1 MHAGGVRSEK
11 QEQRRVSPQPGAMEL
26 RRDDLLRLIP
36 EKLVDILFSV
46 VERHPNLMQEIAE
59 EVFRA
64 RKTSPDTE
72 EPADGFMIGACDSM
86 AGVFEKIRRFGRVD
100 APVLITG
107 ESGTGKDL
115 AAKAIHERSAFREGP
130 FVAVNCSGLPE
141 NLVASEL
148 FGYERGSFTGATER
162 RIGRI
167 EAANGGTLFL
177 DEIGDMP
184 MNIQP
189 QLLRFLQEMK
199 IQRIGG
205 KDEIPVQLRV
215 VAATNVELEQAVRKK
230 LFRKDLFFRLNILR
244 LDLPP
249 LRDRH
254 GDVPLFVRFLLQQ
267 VSEEHQLPMPD
278 ITAPALNFLEA
289 YNWPGNVRELISAI
303 RRAVIMCDKD
313 RLDVEDFAFLDEA
326 ESVVPSNQHAVGE
339 TGNSRRPK
347 PTRQE
352 LQDVLALHDSNV
364 SQTARYYGVSRVT
377 LYSWLKTLK

>member
-1 MHAGGVRSEK
+1 MRAGGVHGDK
-11 QEQRRVSPQPGAMEL
+11 IDQRRVTPQASATEL

-36 EKLVDILFSV
+36 EKLVDILLSV
-46 VERHPNLMQEIAE
+46 VERHPDMMREIAE
-59 EVFRA
+59 DVMRA
-64 RKTSPDTE
+64 RKTSPSTE
-72 EPADGFMIGACDSM
+72 VPADGFMVGACDSM
-86 AGVFEKIRRFGRVD
+86 VGVFEKIRRFGRVD

-115 AAKAIHERSAFREGP
+115 AAKAIHERSAFCEGP

-148 FGYERGSFTGATER
+148 FGYERGSFTGAAER

-189 QLLRFLQEMK
+189 QLLRFLQEKK

-205 KDEIPVQLRV
+205 KEEIAVNVRV

-244 LDLPP
+244 LDLPA
-249 LRDRH
+249 LRERH
-254 GDVPLFVRFLLQQ
+254 GDVPLFVHFLLQQ
-267 VSEEHQLPMPD
+267 LSAEHELPVPE
-278 ITAPALNFLEA
+278 ITTPALNLLEA
-289 YNWPGNVRELISAI
+289 YSWPGNVRELISAL
-303 RRAVIMCDKD
+303 RRAVIMCDED
-313 RLDVEDFAFLDEA
+313 RLNVKDFAFLDET
-326 ESVVPSNQHAVGE
+326 ESITPSNQHAASE
-339 TGNSRRPK
+339 ASTSRRRK
-347 PTRQE
+347 PTGQE
-352 LQDVLALHDSNV
+352 LQEVLALHHNNV

-377 LYSWLKTLK
+377 LYTWLKMLK

>member
-1 MHAGGVRSEK
+1 MRTGGVRSDRHD
-11 QEQRRVSPQPGAMEL
+11 QRRVTPQANATEL
-26 RRDDLLRLIP
+26 CRDDLLRLIP
-36 EKLVDILFSV
+36 EKLVDILLGV
-46 VERHPNLMQEIAE
+46 VERHPQMMREIAE
-59 EVFRA
+59 EVARA
-64 RKTSPDTE
+64 RKTSPATE
-72 EPADGFMIGACDSM
+72 TPADGFMVGACDLM
-86 AGVFEKIRRFGRVD
+86 VGVFEKIRRFGQTN

-115 AAKAIHERSAFREGP
+115 AAKAIHERSAFCDGP

-184 MNIQP
+184 MNVQP

-205 KDEIPVQLRV
+205 KEEIAVNMRV

-249 LRDRH
+249 LRDRD

-267 VSEEHQLPMPD
+267 ISAEHELPVPE
-278 ITAPALNFLEA
+278 ITAPALNLLEA
-289 YNWPGNVRELISAI
+289 YSWPGNVRELISAI
-303 RRAVIMCDKD
+303 RRAVIMCDED
-313 RLDVEDFAFLDEA
+313 ELDVDDFAFLDETDA
-326 ESVVPSNQHAVGE
+326 IIPSNQHAASE
-339 TGNSRRPK
+339 TSISRRRK

-352 LQDVLALHDSNV
+352 LQDILALNDNNV
-364 SQTARYYGVSRVT
+364 SQTARHYGVSRVT
-377 LYSWLKTLK
+377 LYTWLKTLK